1 MRLAGTNGEAT
12 GKAIREVAVRVFARH
27 GFQAASLRLIAK
39 EIGIQAPSLYNYI
52 DSKEQLLF
60 ELLRDPLVQM
70 TNEYRDEIAG
80 VSDAFERLRIFI
92 RVHLN
97 FHLDN
102 RLDVFIGNM
111 ELRNLTKPHYREVT
125 KLRDGYSELLTA
137 LIEDGVKQG
146 VFVAEDSRV
155 TTFAMLA
162 MLSGVCNWFRPDGP
176 LGKGRI
182 MEIHTRLAFEMLG
195 LDPRSANAVVTRPA
209 LPLRAKAPAAAKS
222 APVGKKSAVRAV
234 KAAVKAD

>member
-12 GKAIREVAVRVFARH
+12 EKAIREVAVRVFARH

-70 TNEYRDEIAG
+70 TKEYRDEIAT
-80 VSDAFERLRIFI
+80 VTDAFERLRIFI

-102 RLDVFIGNM
+102 RLEVFIGNM
-111 ELRNLTKPHYREVT
+111 ELRNLTKPHFREVT
-125 KLRDGYSELLTA
+125 KLRDGYSELLTG
-137 LIEDGVKQG
+137 LIEQGVKQG
-146 VFVAEDSRV
+146 VFVADDARV
-155 TTFAMLA
+155 TTFAMLS

-176 LGKGRI
+176 LSKGRI
-182 MEIHTRLAFEMLG
+182 MQIHTRLAFEMLG
-195 LDPRSANAVVTRPA
+195 LDAHSADALVTRPA
-209 LPLRAKAPAAAKS
+209 LPSRVKPPDSEKLAQPAKKATTRGVK
-222 APVGKKSAVRAV
+222 AV
-234 KAAVKAD
+234 KAE